1 MPIEQAKEFAE
12 KAALFIWSGRPEKT
26 NTRLLRTF
34 NKKRKRV
41 ENMIEMEE
49 DAAVESE

>member
-1 MPIEQAKEFAE
+1 MPLEQAVEFSA
-12 KAALFIWSGRPEKT
+12 KAASIIWSGRPEKT